1 MIVDTFVAV
10 IGALLTGA
18 LAAVC
23 LSLVDLGAVAKK
35 APAKRTR
42 D

>member
-1 MIVDTFVAV
+1 MIIDTFAAV

-23 LSLVDLGAVAKK
+23 LSLVDLGAKAKT
-35 APAKRTR
+35 AGAKRAR

>member
-1 MIVDTFVAV
+1 MIIDTFAAV

-18 LAAVC
+18 MAAVC
-23 LSLVDLGAVAKK
+23 LSLVDLRAAKK
-35 APAKRTR
+35 VQVKRAR